1 MKLLKKN
8 PPTPTPPTIPPQG
21 PQYPLTVGTPL
32 AGMIYLKYIE
42 LYSLA
47 IALYNLSKCF

>member
-1 MKLLKKN
+1 MKLLKKIPP
-8 PPTPTPPTIPPQG
+8 PPTRPTIPPQG

-32 AGMIYLKYIE
+32 ADMIYLKYIE

-47 IALYNLSKCF
+47 ITLYNLSMWF